1 MGRASIAFRRP
12 PEMSQPHSQESS
24 TEPVQAAPVTLA
36 ATAIDSSEED
46 EDENEDEELIHISL
60 PQAMPCQ
67 HRLANPYPGLL
78 PLRTPRRV
86 PSSCTLSSFPSSFPS
101 SFSLALHSHL
111 HPTLIFTTLAQA
123 NPNQELQLER
133 VTPVHRRH
141 TPRQPTGDRRRA
153 TYQHR
158 RAGRSKAAG
167 ISRLLAAA
175 LWTASLWIAP
185 QL

>member
-1 MGRASIAFRRP
+1 MQEVCTWGVRP
-12 PEMSQPHSQESS
+12 LHFVGPEMSQPHSQESS

-78 PLRTPRRV
+78 PLRTRRV
-86 PSSCTLSSFPSSFPS
+86 PSSFPS

-153 TYQHR
+153 TYQHL

-167 ISRLLAAA
+167 YKQVTRGRPLDSLSLDSSAA
-175 LWTASLWIAP
+175 LSI
-185 QL
+185 